1 MTNNKK
7 KRNHKAKNQR
17 KQQREQQQKQ
27 QQETYNILCNDLK
40 NKIKEHYEN
49 DNITFIDNNDI
60 GLMQIKIN
68 DNGLLTIT
76 KGHKWNILRQN
87 IDKQLSRKKGACHI
101 CCEPKVNNVSCPKCV
116 GDICGECYISS
127 FKSNQGLIIC
137 PYCRFTYGEKIP
149 KSFIMLGVND
159 IRQKLRHR

>member
-1 MTNNKK
+1 MPNKK
-7 KRNHKAKNQR
+7 GKRKTKNQ
-17 KQQREQQQKQ
+17 KPEKQKQ
-27 QQETYNILCNDLK
+27 ENQKQKYIILCNQIK

-49 DNITFIDNNDI
+49 DNITFIDNDDI

-116 GDICGECYISS
+116 GDICGECYINSYI
-127 FKSNQGLIIC
+127 SNQGLIIC

-159 IRQKLRHR
+159 IRQKLGHR